1 MQTDDHF
8 ENLYKKA
15 LAETDKQ
22 EQRLI
27 LGQLAL
33 ELIDASLKRQI
44 DWRLVNRYACKI
56 QPLKDKNDLMMRD
69 LVCDMEHWDDYTR
82 DHGEFERIR
91 QFAFDISKGVFYE
104 ELTTAMI
111 YYVKRQG
118 GRTLSGVSYVAWEDN
133 GRLRSRSS
141 NSLSTTLDPIL
152 SRSKNINDFIN
163 NLPAKIGELELFD
176 KPEIIP
182 RFRFDVDN

>member
-1 MQTDDHF
+1 MQADNHF
-8 ENLYKKA
+8 ANLYKKA

-22 EQRLI
+22 KQRLI
-27 LGQLAL
+27 LGQLAV

-44 DWRLVNRYACKI
+44 DWRLVNSYAYKF
-56 QPLKDKNDLMMRD
+56 QPLMDKNDLMMRD

-91 QFAFDISKGVFYE
+91 QFALDISKGVFYE

-133 GRLRSRSS
+133 GRMRSHMG
-141 NSLSTTLDPIL
+141 NSQSTTLDPIL
-152 SRSKNINDFIN
+152 SRSKNINDFVN

-176 KPEIIP
+176 KPEITAQ
-182 RFRFDVDN
+182 FRFDIGS